1 MGRAVRWAVCAAW
14 VLTLSGAAAAGAADE
29 AGGDVPAALEALAP
43 LVGGEWTIDGK
54 WMNGEALK
62 AREKFE
68 WGLNRKFITC
78 RTWVSNNDGT
88 GEYERYQAVFAAK
101 DGKPVL
107 YNFSHNGDSSVDEV
121 KVNGKVLDIRRKVV
135 STQGETTIRQE
146 IELTGKDT
154 FRWRIWLDRDGESR
168 QIMDGE
174 WVRKAS

>member
-1 MGRAVRWAVCAAW
+1 M
-14 VLTLSGAAAAGAADE
+14 
-29 AGGDVPAALEALAP
+29 
-43 LVGGEWTIDGK
+43 
-54 WMNGEALK
+54 
-62 AREKFE
+62 
-68 WGLNRKFITC
+68 
-78 RTWVSNNDGT
+78 
-88 GEYERYQAVFAAK
+88 
-101 DGKPVL
+101 L